1 MADSALAKPLPDEE
15 LVRDLIQKA
24 FSIINS
30 DRFEDYFELF
40 TQDAVWMMPSEFKD
54 VSCEAAKSF
63 YGFTD
68 KFRFDQE
75 TTLDEL
81 RVSGDLAFARISLA
95 GYLRPVNDPNGS
107 PLRSVSRHIWLMEKQ
122 PAGDWKIA
130 RDIWNNPKENRQH

>member
-1 MADSALAKPLPDEE
+1 MVNPALTKPLPDEE
-15 LVRDLIQKA
+15 LVRDLIQTA

-30 DRFEDYFELF
+30 DNFDAYFELF
-40 TQDAVWMMPSEFKD
+40 THDAVWMMPSELKD

-75 TTLDEL
+75 ATLDEL
-81 RVSGDLAFARISLA
+81 RVSGELAFARISLL
-95 GYLRPVNDPNGS
+95 GYLRPKNDPDGT
-107 PLRSVSRHIWLMEKQ
+107 PLRSVSRHIWLLEKQ
-122 PAGDWKIA
+122 AGGDWKIA